1 MTNRPVLG
9 LEPVFRVQ
17 LDTKKTTVWEPEGL
31 EALGLRERQDLQQ
44 WFIGEF
50 RDVGSSKEH
59 GLLES
64 VVGAAEIG
72 DGHVL
77 AGSLLLISEEFG
89 GWAHAGNRHL
99 DRLDLLLLDTAGS
112 PVIVELKRGV
122 ADEFADLQALRY
134 AAYASTLT
142 STDIEDLLAKRLG
155 VAVEEARTAIADHV
169 EGASPAV
176 PLADLGDVRVVLVAE
191 AFTAPLTTTAM
202 FLRERGID
210 VRCVQLGVRK
220 FDEGSVAVSPRL
232 LVPPPATEAFLVK
245 RQNQEKAE
253 AVARET
259 GRRRLRTVNVLL
271 EAGVIPPGTELRFAV
286 DTLGP
291 RRRPAVAAWIAEDE
305 MRGRA
310 IWTGEAGSR
319 TLRWLADNETYSA
332 SELTRKIM
340 NAALENTQEAYPG
353 PDYWLAPGSDSIV
366 LSELAD
372 QILGRQA

>member
-1 MTNRPVLG
+1 MTNRSVLG
-9 LEPVFRVQ
+9 LEPGFRVNRK
-17 LDTKKTTVWEPEGL
+17 TKETTVWEPEGL

-44 WFIGEF
+44 WFVGEF
-50 RDVGSSKEH
+50 RDVDDSAKKH

-89 GWAHAGNRHL
+89 SWAHAGNRHA

-142 STDIEDLLAKRLG
+142 PTDVEELLAKRLKISVEDAR
-155 VAVEEARTAIADHV
+155 VALADHV
-169 EGASPAV
+169 EEASPAR

-210 VRCVQLGVRK
+210 VRCVQLGVR
-220 FDEGSVAVSPRL
+220 
-232 LVPPPATEAFLVK
+232 
-245 RQNQEKAE
+245 
-253 AVARET
+253 
-259 GRRRLRTVNVLL
+259 
-271 EAGVIPPGTELRFAV
+271 
-286 DTLGP
+286 
-291 RRRPAVAAWIAEDE
+291 
-305 MRGRA
+305 
-310 IWTGEAGSR
+310 
-319 TLRWLADNETYSA
+319 
-332 SELTRKIM
+332 
-340 NAALENTQEAYPG
+340 
-353 PDYWLAPGSDSIV
+353 
-366 LSELAD
+366 
-372 QILGRQA
+372 